1 MPGPSSV
8 LISRIEHLGRL
19 LKNLP
24 QSLPLD
30 PPNSS
35 YDFGLDTE
43 MVEEEGVWFAFN
55 RNLEVCFETHKLG
68 RSGTIT
74 FRERGRRY
82 EALVGMF
89 KETVKKLAKDSE
101 HDFLREVW
109 LERLINAAQQQ
120 GAKDL
125 RQTGVGG
132 TKRPAPEIHIS
143 AVDEHPKKCSKA
155 SHSPHTDARLST
167 VNVDSNS
174 EGHESDLELN
184 VQCKH
189 VTIRMIEN
197 PRPSTLPVVIDLQK
211 TKQMSFKEE
220 TLKAAR
226 EQRKKNLATER
237 QRRRRERIKATQPKG
252 KKAQKNVN
260 EVLRAES
267 QTSSLSTMDLA
278 KLSRPDS
285 DWKDQRTGKNEQ
297 IAPKVGWSA
306 QTIASRLAQDQPSLF
321 SHLNKG
327 TVQKWLDKETKR
339 GWSPVTIQNVK
350 RRHALAGSGQTGVLA
365 KYPAVMKEITDTLR
379 GLRTSGVPVSVVVA
393 RSIMLAVIEKHEP
406 GLLLTEFKCSEK
418 FVWSFFESVLD
429 WSPRKGT
436 RAAAHL
442 PADAEETCEEC
453 FFRLVYIMKWYNVPP
468 KLVVNFDQVGCY
480 LLPNSSTTF
489 HECGSKQVDIVAK
502 DEKRAYSLLVA
513 STADGDFLPF
523 QQVWAGASERSLP
536 SHDAHGMNNAIER
549 GFHFAFA
556 KSDKKTSHYSTLKT
570 MREWIE
576 NILEPWRKVVI
587 ETDPDLDD
595 DQHAIVYLDCYPVH
609 TSQDFRT
616 YVWEKYPCTGKFQPA
631 DVGLNRVIKHRLKQ
645 NQVNFLVE
653 AHSNQISRR
662 LVPEQVK
669 FTTSLPVLRDAS
681 VAALVD
687 VYDFMTSAAG
697 RELVKKGW
705 ERCIAKEWNL
715 SGDCLTSKQSCT
727 ALNTYLHTHDALR
740 NEIENRMGTVHN
752 DSEELLEHVEEMRE
766 DDSNVPLSAV
776 INDAL
781 GISIDKA
788 YNLNLGYVVSEVK
801 QAADQ
806 TLMAAG
812 DAEDVWAWNNGELWG
827 KKLPTVSA
835 DEP

>member
-55 RNLEVCFETHKLG
+55 RNMEVCFETHKLG

-74 FRERGRRY
+74 FRERGRHC

-101 HDFLREVW
+101 RDFLHEVW
-109 LERLINAAQQQ
+109 LEWLINAAQQQ

-125 RQTGVGG
+125 QQTGGG
-132 TKRPAPEIHIS
+132 STKRPAPEIHIS
-143 AVDEHPKKCSKA
+143 AVDEHPEKCLKA

-174 EGHESDLELN
+174 EGHKSDIELN

-189 VTIRMIEN
+189 VTICMVEN
-197 PRPSTLPVVIDLQK
+197 PQPSTLPVVINSQK
-211 TKQMSFKEE
+211 TKQMSFSDFAWKPLHTKEEKAKQWERLAKITADDDELMKQEEE
-220 TLKAAR
+220 TLKAAQ
-226 EQRKKNLATER
+226 EQRKKILATEP
-237 QRRRRERIKATQPKG
+237 TQPKG
-252 KKAQKNVN
+252 KKTQKNVN
-260 EVLRAES
+260 EAES
-267 QTSSLSTMDLA
+267 QTSSLSTMDLTE
-278 KLSRPDS
+278 LSRPDS
-285 DWKDQRTGKNEQ
+285 NWKDQRTGKNGGTKQEQHHQTNWYHPFLWTHIEQ

-306 QTIASRLAQDQPSLF
+306 QTIASRLARDQPSLF

-327 TVQKWLDKETKR
+327 TVQKWLDKETK
-339 GWSPVTIQNVK
+339 
-350 RRHALAGSGQTGVLA
+350 HGSGQTGVLA
-365 KYPAVMKEITDTLR
+365 NMNQAY
-379 GLRTSGVPVSVVVA
+379 
-393 RSIMLAVIEKHEP
+393 
-406 GLLLTEFKCSEK
+406 
-418 FVWSFFESVLD
+418 
-429 WSPRKGT
+429 
-436 RAAAHL
+436 
-442 PADAEETCEEC
+442 
-453 FFRLVYIMKWYNVPP
+453 
-468 KLVVNFDQVGCY
+468 
-480 LLPNSSTTF
+480 
-489 HECGSKQVDIVAK
+489 
-502 DEKRAYSLLVA
+502 YSLNSNVQRNLF
-513 STADGDFLPF
+513 G
-523 QQVWAGASERSLP
+523 RSSRLALQTVI
-536 SHDAHGMNNAIER
+536 SCCFNKFGQ
-549 GFHFAFA
+549 
-556 KSDKKTSHYSTLKT
+556 
-570 MREWIE
+570 WIE

-587 ETDPDLDD
+587 ETDPNLDD

-609 TSQDFRT
+609 TSQDFHT

-631 DVGLNRVIKHRLKQ
+631 DVGLNQVIKHRLKQ

-653 AHSNQISRR
+653 AHSSQISCG

-687 VYDFMTSAAG
+687 VYDFMMSAAG
-697 RELVKKGW
+697 CELVKKGW

-715 SGDCLTSKQSCT
+715 SGDYLTSKQSRT
-727 ALNTYLHTHDALR
+727 ALNTYLHTHNPLC
-740 NEIENRMGTVHN
+740 NEIKNRMGTVHN
-752 DSEELLEHVEEMRE
+752 DSEESLECVEEI
-766 DDSNVPLSAV
+766 AV

-781 GISIDKA
+781 GILIDKA

-812 DAEDVWAWNNGELWG
+812 DAEDVWAWNNREQWGE
-827 KKLPTVSA
+827 KLPTVST